1 VIGASPSR
9 RLVQRSERPGRGDP
23 SPWFA
28 AVLSAV
34 LPGAGQ
40 WYAGRRG
47 RAVGFLV
54 LIGLA
59 PIGAAF
65 VAGRGADWLLE
76 VVVQPKWLWVLFGAN
91 LAVVVLRLLAALDA
105 YVVAGGALPRG
116 VGPWV
121 AGLLLAGVIAAPHV
135 VVADYTL
142 EAIDVLETVFVA
154 GELAPLSERIDELLE
169 AGVDP
174 DDLGPPASTTTAPA
188 TTSTTSAAST
198 SVPSSTTE
206 ATGPPETTTTTTEPD
221 PAAAFADFAD
231 RFGLDRVTVVLAGGD
246 AGPGRWSLRTD
257 VMIVATVDLRARTA
271 VLFGLSRDLAEAP
284 LPDEIDQSFLD
295 MELDYAWRQEQY
307 DAEQEGRE
315 PVPIDPETFESCR
328 CFPDRLNAIWTYT
341 NTFVRTYPDS
351 PDPGMEALRRTLG
364 ILLGIRVDYYVLVDF
379 AGFVD
384 LVDAVGG
391 VEVTLREPIDVAFS
405 PAKEGEDPVAIDLP
419 AGTHLLDGRTAL
431 AYVRDRTDSNDGARM
446 TRQRCMLRALAG
458 AADAGT
464 LLTRF
469 PDIAA
474 AVRAA
479 ATTSIPVDALPELI
493 RIAASL
499 EAGDIATQAIG
510 YPQHSDGINW
520 KGLPLVD
527 VGEVQATVQRAL
539 AAAAAG
545 GGEGFSADEC
555 G

>member
-1 VIGASPSR
+1 VVL
-9 RLVQRSERPGRGDP
+9 LVLVGLATL
-23 SPWFA
+23 A
-28 AVLSAV
+28 AVV
-34 LPGAGQ
+34 L
-40 WYAGRRG
+40 
-47 RAVGFLV
+47 
-54 LIGLA
+54 
-59 PIGAAF
+59 
-65 VAGRGADWLLE
+65 AGRGADRLLE
-76 VVVQPKWLWVLFGAN
+76 VFVQPRWLWVLFGAN
-91 LAVVVLRLLAALDA
+91 LALVVLRLLAVLDA
-105 YVVAGGALPRG
+105 FVVAGGSPPRR
-116 VGPWV
+116 VGPWA
-121 AGLLLAGVIAAPHV
+121 AGLLLAGLIAAPHV

-142 EAIDVLETVFVA
+142 DAVDVLETVFVA
-154 GELAPLSERIDELLE
+154 GELAPLPERIDELLE

-174 DDLGPPASTTTAPA
+174 EDLGPPASTTTTPATPSTTSSA
-188 TTSTTSAAST
+188 TTS
-198 SVPSSTTE
+198 VPLPTTE
-206 ATGPPETTTTTTEPD
+206 ATSPPQTTTATEPD
-221 PAAAFADFAD
+221 PSSAFTDFAD

-257 VMIVATVDLRARTA
+257 VMIVATVDLRARTS

-284 LPDEIDQSFLD
+284 LPAEIDESFLD

-315 PVPIDPETFESCR
+315 AVPIDEGTFESCR

-391 VEVTLREPIDVAFS
+391 IEVFLAEPMDVAFS

-464 LLTRF
+464 LLSRF
-469 PDIAA
+469 PDIAE

-479 ATTSIPVDALPELI
+479 ATTNIPLEALPQLI

-499 EAGDIATQAIG
+499 EAGDIATQPIG

-520 KGLPLVD
+520 KGLPLID
-527 VGEVQATVQRAL
+527 VGEVQATVQQAM
-539 AAAAAG
+539 AGAAAG
-545 GGEGFSADEC
+545 GTGDGFGADEC